1 MKLILEN
8 WRGYLR
14 EEEIIDE
21 GLKDWW
27 NAVRLDI
34 AAMQLGDKPIHTM
47 DLFLGKIRKSE
58 QIKGLKGK
66 SLIKF
71 LKSLQTVLPGKSKFQ
86 KGPVGLGTPEA
97 DSAQRWRQLEA
108 LIRYAESHP
117 DESLE
122 DITRNATVKHARSPE
137 IKELVTSL
145 TGLASILGSVV
156 SAGYTVAQSDPTFET
171 FENKNRRKK
180 SETPI

>member
-47 DLFLGKIRKSE
+47 DLFLSKIRKSE
-58 QIKGLKGK
+58 HIKDLKGE

-71 LKSLQTVLPGKSKFQ
+71 FKSLQAVLPGKSKFQ

-97 DSAQRWRQLEA
+97 DSAHRWRQLEA

-122 DITRNATVKHARSPE
+122 DITRNATVKHTKAPGS
-137 IKELVTSL
+137 KELATSL
-145 TGLASILGSVV
+145 TILASMFGSVV
-156 SAGYTVAQSDPTFET
+156 STGYAAAQTDPT